1 MSGFIGLLAPDGDAV
16 DPLLLHRLTDALTY
30 FAPDGSS
37 ARTSGRVGLGFAQLR
52 LTAPRADAGQSPVA
66 MPATDDRGVWLVADA
81 ALDERGRLAREL
93 GATGVRID
101 ADEADAQLL
110 LAAYRAW
117 GTRMVE
123 HLHGDFA
130 FALWD
135 GARGRLVLARD
146 RFGVRPLYYAWAGA
160 TLVFGNALDVVR
172 AHPGV
177 PAGLNDAAIGDF
189 LRIGYNTDLCTTTFA
204 AVQCVPPA
212 HVFVVAD
219 GSARLHRYWELSP
232 GPTIDGARV
241 EEHAE
246 RFTTAFRD
254 AVTDRLRDLDDAAL
268 FMSGGR
274 DSTAVAAMAREA
286 VGAGGTPRLHAVTA
300 VFDYALPD
308 EERRYAAAAAAALGI
323 PVEFIPQDE
332 YRWFEAWDRADLW
345 RPEPAEAPLLAADVD
360 LMARA
365 AAHARIA
372 LTGEGGDAA
381 LRERESHL
389 ARLLLTGRWLRAVM
403 ESAAYGRLHRR
414 IPRPGFRRLRARRT
428 GMAASYPP
436 VPPWLRQDFIRRAG
450 LGERW
455 MALERADARDAAA
468 PVGRPEAY
476 AKLRSAFWPRSF
488 EADHPSSTG
497 IPLVPR
503 HPFFDE
509 RVLDAAL
516 SLPSRQWAND
526 KGILVAAMRGRLPDR
541 VRLRSKTPLAGDGYD
556 VAFAAAGRVLPSAAD
571 FCPEALAFIDPDA
584 LHVVTPQMDAT
595 DVWDWTRAYSLS
607 LWLQRLSSGRGMKRA
622 SGGTAAL
629 LAP

>member
-1 MSGFIGLLAPDGDAV
+1 MSGFIGLLAPGGDAV

-30 FAPDGSS
+30 FAPDGTS

-52 LTAPRADAGQSPVA
+52 LTAFRPDVGQPPVA
-66 MPATDDRGVWLVADA
+66 MPATDDQGVWLVADA
-81 ALDERGRLAREL
+81 ALDERVRLVREL
-93 GATGVRID
+93 GACGVRID
-101 ADEADAQLL
+101 ADDPDARLL

-135 GARGRLVLARD
+135 GARARLLLARD
-146 RFGVRPLYYAWAGA
+146 RFGMRPLYYAWAGG

-172 AHPGV
+172 AHPLV
-177 PAGLNDAAIGDF
+177 PADLNAAAVGDF
-189 LRIGYNTDLCTTTFA
+189 LRIGYNTDLTTTTFA

-212 HVFVVAD
+212 HLLVVAD
-219 GSARLHRYWELSP
+219 GGARLQRYWELSP
-232 GPTIDGARV
+232 GPALDGTRL
-241 EEHAE
+241 EELTE
-246 RFTTAFRD
+246 RFAAAFHD
-254 AVTDRLRDLDDAAL
+254 AVADRLRGLDDAAL

-286 VGAGGTPRLHAVTA
+286 AGPSGNPRLHAVTA

-308 EERRYAAAAAAALGI
+308 EERRYAAAAGAALGI
-323 PVEFIPQDE
+323 PVEFIAQDE
-332 YRWFEAWDRADLW
+332 YRWFEAWSRADLW
-345 RPEPAEAPLLAADVD
+345 RPEPAEAPLLAADAD

-365 AAHARIA
+365 AAHARVA

-389 ARLLLTGRWLRAVM
+389 AQLLLSGRWLRAAM
-403 ESAAYGRLHRR
+403 ESAAYARLHRR
-414 IPRPGFRRLRARRT
+414 MPRPGFRRLRARRA
-428 GMAASYPP
+428 GRAAPYPP
-436 VPPWLRQDFIRRAG
+436 VPPWLRQEFIERAG
-450 LGERW
+450 LRERW
-455 MALERADARDAAA
+455 AALERADAHDAAA

-476 AKLRSAFWPRSF
+476 AKLRSAFWPRCF

-497 IPLVPR
+497 IPLIAR

-509 RVLDAAL
+509 RVLEVVL

-526 KGILVAAMRGRLPDR
+526 KGILVASMRGRLPDR
-541 VRLRSKTPLAGDGYD
+541 VRLRTKTPLAGDGYD
-556 VAFAAAGRVLPSAAD
+556 VAFAAAGRVIPSAAD
-571 FCPEALAFIDPDA
+571 FCPDALAFIDPDA
-584 LHVVTPQMDAT
+584 LRVVTQEMDAT

-607 LWLQRLSSGRGMKRA
+607 LWLHRRSGGRGAKRA
-622 SGGTAAL
+622 SGGTPAL
-629 LAP
+629 VAP